1 MSVSSEVEL
10 SRRQRQV
17 LALYAAGNG
26 RREISAVLFISERS
40 VRRDL
45 ESAQERLGAQT
56 LRQTIVLGF
65 ARGLISANDD
75 GSVDAI
81 F

>member
-26 RREISAVLFISERS
+26 RREISAVLFISVSR
-40 VRRDL
+40 VRDDL
-45 ESAQERLGAQT
+45 KEVQDLLGAQT
-56 LRQTIVLGF
+56 LRQMVVLGF
-65 ARGLISANDD
+65 ARGLIAANDD